1 MTTLIVKLP
10 QQAATSA
17 TEFAYALSSDGVT
30 VDRHSKAAANLLPH
44 HNGSGDEVV
53 AVAPARALSWH
64 QVELPQG
71 VSTSS
76 TRLRAVLEG
85 LLEERLLDD
94 AENLHFAL
102 EPTID
107 PGLPFWVAV
116 CDKAWL
122 RASLSILEGA
132 QCPVSRIVPE
142 FIPGDALTPPSAIY
156 LIGEPDQADLVIPDE
171 GGVTILPVTTGA
183 LSLAR
188 SLGNLP
194 AEAEVMAEP
203 AVLELAEKHLQRR
216 ATLQTWPERALRA
229 AQSSWDLAQFE
240 LANSGGKRALKR
252 LSSGWVEFLQSPRW
266 RAARWG
272 AAVLVGA
279 NLIGLNAMAWREK
292 SALNT
297 KREAIRS
304 VLTQTFPGVQVI
316 VDAPVQM
323 EREMSLLRQSGGDLS
338 RRDLEVMLAAIGDTA
353 PINRS
358 ISGIEFVAGE
368 ARFKGLGLSGEEASA
383 MTTQL
388 QARGFAGRLEGET
401 LVMRPA
407 SPTGMP

>member
-10 QQAATSA
+10 LQVATVA

-53 AVAPARALSWH
+53 AVVPARALSWH

-71 VSTSS
+71 VSTNS

-102 EPTID
+102 EPVAD

-122 RASLSILEGA
+122 RASLSALEGA

-142 FIPGDALTPPSAIY
+142 FTPGDALTPPSVIY

-171 GGVTILPVTTGA
+171 SGVTLLPVTVGA

-229 AQSSWDLAQFE
+229 AQSSWDLAQFD

-272 AAVLVGA
+272 VISLVAA
-279 NLIGLNAMAWREK
+279 NLVGLNAWAWREK
-292 SALNT
+292 SALNS
-297 KREAIRS
+297 KRESIRT

-323 EREMSLLRQSGGDLS
+323 EREMGLLRQAGGDLS
-338 RRDLEVMLAAIGDTA
+338 KRDLEVMLAAIGEVA
-353 PINRS
+353 PINRTV
-358 ISGIEFVAGE
+358 SGIEFVAGE
-368 ARFKGLGLSGEEASA
+368 ARFKGLGLSGEEASSV
-383 MTTQL
+383 TTQL
-388 QARGFAGRLEGET
+388 QARGFAGRLEGEA
-401 LVMRPA
+401 LIVKPA
-407 SPTGMP
+407 GTP

>member
-10 QQAATSA
+10 QQAATAA

-30 VDRHSKAAANLLPH
+30 VDRHSRAAANLLPH

-53 AVAPARALSWH
+53 AVVPARALSWH
-64 QVELPQG
+64 QTELPQG
-71 VSTSS
+71 VSTTS

-102 EPTID
+102 EPEVD

-116 CDKAWL
+116 CDKSWL
-122 RASLSILEGA
+122 RGCLSVLEGA
-132 QCPVSRIVPE
+132 QCAVSRIVPE
-142 FIPGDALTPPSAIY
+142 FVPGDALTPPATIY

-171 GGVTILPVTTGA
+171 GGVTILPVTVGA
-183 LSLAR
+183 LALAR

-216 ATLQTWPERALRA
+216 AILQTWADRAMRA
-229 AQSSWDLAQFE
+229 AQSSWDLAQFD

-266 RAARWG
+266 RAARLG
-272 AAVLVGA
+272 VVVLVAA
-279 NLIGLNAMAWREK
+279 NLIGLNAWAWREK
-292 SALNT
+292 SALNA
-297 KREAIRS
+297 KRETVRY

-323 EREMSLLRQSGGDLS
+323 EREMGLLRQAGGDLS
-338 RRDLEVMLAAIGDTA
+338 RRDLEVMLAAIGDVA
-353 PINRS
+353 PINRTL
-358 ISGIEFVAGE
+358 SGIEFVAGE
-368 ARFKGLGLSGEEASA
+368 GRFKGLGLSGEEASA
-383 MTTQL
+383 VTTQL
-388 QARGFAGRLEGET
+388 QARGFSGRLEGET
-401 LVMRPA
+401 LVIKTAGTP
-407 SPTGMP
+407 

>member
-10 QQAATSA
+10 LQVATAA

-30 VDRHSKAAANLLPH
+30 VDRHSRAVANLLPH

-53 AVAPARALSWH
+53 AVVPARALSWH
-64 QVELPQG
+64 QAELPQG

-76 TRLRAVLEG
+76 TRLRAVMEG

-94 AENLHFAL
+94 ADTLHFAL
-102 EPTID
+102 EPVAD
-107 PGLPFWVAV
+107 QGLPFWVAV

-122 RASLSILEGA
+122 RASLSLLEAA

-142 FIPGDALTPPSAIY
+142 FTPGDALTPPSSIY

-171 GGVTILPVTTGA
+171 GGVTILPVTVGA

-216 ATLQTWPERALRA
+216 ATLQTWAERAMRA
-229 AQSSWDLAQFE
+229 ARSPWDLAQFD
-240 LANSGGKRALKR
+240 LANSGSKRALKR
-252 LSSGWVEFLQSPRW
+252 LSTGWVDFLQSPRW

-272 AAVLVGA
+272 VIVLVAA
-279 NLIGLNAMAWREK
+279 NLIGLNAWAWREK
-292 SALNT
+292 MALNH

-323 EREMSLLRQSGGDLS
+323 EREMGLLRRAGGDLS
-338 RRDLEVMLAAIGDTA
+338 NRDLEIMLGAISNVA
-353 PINRS
+353 PINRTLA
-358 ISGIEFVAGE
+358 GIEFVAGE

-383 MTTQL
+383 VTAQL
-388 QARGFAGRLEGET
+388 QTQGFAGRVEGET
-401 LVMRPA
+401 LVIKPGGA
-407 SPTGMP
+407 P